1 MINKALYKYIYMW
14 LMMATLS
21 LTACIEEEL
30 PSDMATADQIE
41 VMDQGTSLKM
51 MVYGLNSKM
60 ISESNYYN
68 SSYAGTWYATQ
79 DWGYP
84 CYMYIRETMLDGF
97 PSTDASWNYQLYYE
111 SASNLTGY
119 TACPYFYYYSLIDNA
134 NRILRTKSNGSLSET
149 IAQYKG
155 IARVYRALSYMDLSM
170 MFEFYPTEK
179 EELNAKAK
187 DVWGLT
193 VPIVTENSTLEE
205 EKNNPRV
212 PFYTMNRFIYN
223 DLTQAEKDLR
233 TYVRSEKN
241 EVNIDVV
248 NALLSRF
255 WLTLATRFRKFPEDL
270 AAQLSHEGDAD
281 KGCDLGITTAEECYQ
296 KAADYAD
303 KVINAGYTPVTR
315 EQWKDAK
322 TGFNTA
328 NQAWVWDMRITSQ
341 EQYSSFWCSIMGLTT
356 SEATWAMPAY
366 GDAYRCIS
374 TRYYDMIHDGDW
386 RAETW
391 IAPEDAGSPT
401 VPEQYNSLL
410 KEESAATK
418 ANRTC
423 FSRLPAYANLK
434 FRPGNGSIDDELTG
448 MLCEIP
454 LIRVEEMH
462 FIQIECDYYL
472 NGLEAGCKALE
483 SFLNTYRFDSGKT
496 YTCDAN
502 YETAFLYEMI
512 AQKYLEFWGE
522 GIMYNDFKR
531 LRLAITRAYDNSNY
545 LDTYQMNSKDG
556 YCAPWLNFYLPD
568 TERSFNKALDGQ
580 MNPDPT
586 PYCKN

>member
-1 MINKALYKYIYMW
+1 MKNRTLYKYICLWPMI
-14 LMMATLS
+14 ATLS

-30 PSDMATADQIE
+30 PSDMATAGQIE
-41 VMDQGTSLKM
+41 GSSNSLDKL
-51 MVYGLNSKM
+51 VKGLNSKM

-97 PSTDASWNYQLYYE
+97 PTTDASWNYQLYYE
-111 SASNLTGY
+111 SGSNLTGY
-119 TACPYFYYYSLIDNA
+119 TGCPYFYYYSLIDNA
-134 NRILRTKSNGSLSET
+134 NRILKTQDEDNMSESVT
-149 IAQYKG
+149 QNMG

-193 VPIVTENSTLEE
+193 VPIVTENTTLEE
-205 EKNNPRV
+205 GKNNPRV
-212 PFYTMNRFIYN
+212 PFYTMYRFIYN
-223 DLTQAEKDLR
+223 DLSRAEEALHS
-233 TYVRSEKN
+233 YVRSERN

-248 NALLSRF
+248 NALLSRS
-255 WLTLATRFRKFPEDL
+255 WLTLATRFRKFPDDL
-270 AAQLSHEGDAD
+270 TAQLSHEGDAD
-281 KGCDLGITTAEECYQ
+281 RGRALGITTAEECYQ
-296 KAADYAD
+296 KAAAYAD
-303 KVINAGYTPVTR
+303 KVINAGYTPVTK

-328 NQAWVWDMRITSQ
+328 NQAWVWDMRVTSQ

-374 TRYYDMIHDGDW
+374 NRYYNMIQAGDW
-386 RAETW
+386 RRDTW
-391 IAPEDAGSPT
+391 IAPEDAGSAT
-401 VPEQYNSLL
+401 VPARYNSLL
-410 KEESAATK
+410 KDESATTK
-418 ANRTC
+418 ADRTC

-434 FRPGNGSIDDELTG
+434 FRPGSGSIDDELTG
-448 MLCEIP
+448 MLCDIP

-462 FIQIECDYYL
+462 FIKIECAYYL
-472 NGLEAGCKALE
+472 NGLAAGCSALE
-483 SFLNTYRFDSGKT
+483 SFLNTYRFDSGYT
-496 YTCDAN
+496 YTSEAN
-502 YETAFLYEMI
+502 YGSAFIYEMI
-512 AQKYLEFWGE
+512 AQKYIEFWGE

-531 LRLAITRAYDNSNY
+531 LRLAITRMYEGSNY
-545 LDTYQMNSKDG
+545 LDTYKMESKDG

-568 TERSFNKALDGQ
+568 TERSFNRALDGQ